1 MTANVTTVPADIL
14 NGVASI
20 LKPYGVD
27 IVAIL
32 AQQENNPSPP
42 IVETLRK
49 KYLTCD
55 EATRYCGVRRW
66 TLWKAEREGKI
77 KASKISDSANS
88 RVLYDRDSIDAW
100 LESRTKKPGRK
111 PLAN

>member
-32 AQQENNPSPP
+32 AQQENNPPPP

-55 EATRYCGVRRW
+55 EATPYCGVRRW

>member
-1 MTANVTTVPADIL
+1 MSHTTITVPEEIL

-32 AQQENNPSPP
+32 AQQENNPPP

-111 PLAN
+111 PLAK

>member
-32 AQQENNPSPP
+32 AQQENNPPPP

-49 KYLTCD
+49 NTLPAMKPPAIAGYG
-55 EATRYCGVRRW
+55 AGRCGKRN
-66 TLWKAEREGKI
+66 AREK
-77 KASKISDSANS
+77 
-88 RVLYDRDSIDAW
+88 
-100 LESRTKKPGRK
+100 
-111 PLAN
+111 

>member
-32 AQQENNPSPP
+32 AQQENNPPPP

-49 KYLTCD
+49 KIPYL
-55 EATRYCGVRRW
+55 R
-66 TLWKAEREGKI
+66 
-77 KASKISDSANS
+77 
-88 RVLYDRDSIDAW
+88 
-100 LESRTKKPGRK
+100 
-111 PLAN
+111 